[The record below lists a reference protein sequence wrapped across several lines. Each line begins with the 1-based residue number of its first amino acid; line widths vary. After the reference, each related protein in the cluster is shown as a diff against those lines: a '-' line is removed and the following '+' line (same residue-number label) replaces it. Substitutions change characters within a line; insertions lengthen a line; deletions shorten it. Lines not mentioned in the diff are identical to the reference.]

1 MSALIESQFGLA
13 DALSVRPG
21 DVISLVGAGGKT
33 TILYGLVTEL
43 RRRGV
48 TVIATTTTHAQA
60 PDSPTTAPP
69 IVFANEED
77 NWLQSVRARMDR
89 YGAVT
94 VMGARAREDKLKGL
108 KPEDIDPL
116 RGMADCVII
125 EADGARGRSLK
136 APADHEPV
144 VPEWS
149 TNTVIVAG
157 LDVLGRPL
165 DKVSAHRLEIVLELT
180 GARAGSTIVEEVIAL
195 AIVRGYFPTVPRGS
209 RRSVFLNKVDDAHL
223 KQAERVGELLLG
235 AGAPEVVFGEALHPN
250 GCFYQMTPSPP
261 E

>member
-1 MSALIESQFGLA
+1 MSVKIESHFGLTE
-13 DALSVRPG
+13 ALGVGSGEV
-21 DVISLVGAGGKT
+21 VCLVGAGGKT

-48 TVIATTTTHAQA
+48 SVIATTTTHTQA

-77 NWLQSVRARMDR
+77 NWLQSVRARIDR
-89 YGAVT
+89 YGAAT
-94 VMGARAREDKLKGL
+94 VMGARKREDKLKGL

-136 APADHEPV
+136 APASHEPV

-149 TNTVIVAG
+149 TITVVVAG
-157 LDVLGRPL
+157 LDVLGRRL
-165 DKVSAHRLEIVLELT
+165 DEESVHRLEIVTELT
-180 GARAGSTIVEEVIAL
+180 GAREGSPIVEEVVAL
-195 AIVRGYFPTVPRGS
+195 ALVRGYLPTVPRGS
-209 RRSVFLNKVDDAHL
+209 RGVVFLNKVDDARL
-223 KQAERVGELLLG
+223 KQAESVAELVLS
-235 AGAPEVVFGEALHPN
+235 AGATEVVFGEAIHPN
-250 GCFYQMTPSPP
+250 GCFYQVGV
-261 E
+261 